1 VWDKAG
7 GGWGHLTLDHVVMG
21 DVAATVRSDETAV
34 NLVMDGQVVAS
45 ATGAN
50 SEYLDWQAF
59 DLRPYAGKTAH
70 IEIVDNN
77 RFGWGHILADEFRFG
92 DAPAPSRA
100 ESYDWLDYGR
110 DYYAAV
116 SWNTG
121 KLYVDRTH
129 SGKVDFHPAFSSVED
144 ARVAMVDGQS
154 VPNSIAAA
162 SRASSAAASTARVFR
177 DLGGAAGLQ
186 LADEHLVAA
195 DELALRGIQLELGAR
210 VGDVEV
216 AHGQLA
222 DPVDR
227 AEGGVLD
234 ALHRQLVRVVAEV
247 LGPAGVDDRVVVA
260 AAQAQRDLA
269 GDAEAT
275 QR

>member
-1 VWDKAG
+1 MWDKAG

-144 ARVAMVDGQS
+144 ARVAMVDGKLTL
-154 VPNSIAAA
+154 SIYLD
-162 SRASSAAASTARVFR
+162 RSS
-177 DLGGAAGLQ
+177 
-186 LADEHLVAA
+186 
-195 DELALRGIQLELGAR
+195 
-210 VGDVEV
+210 VEV
-216 AHGQLA
+216 FAQGGTTTITDQVFPSA
-222 DPVDR
+222 DSDR
-227 AEGGVLD
+227 IGLFAEGGT
-234 ALHRQLVRVVAEV
+234 AQLEKLTVT
-247 LGPAGVDDRVVVA
+247 P
-260 AAQAQRDLA
+260 LA
-269 GDAEAT
+269 PSMFVS
-275 QR
+275 R